1 MFLRFLKLP
10 KYQRYEYKPRYWDP
24 EKEEL
29 EKRMQQIRDRQNGVS
44 ADAVRSRIASGGIR
58 RGFAGSS
65 RIRQQQ
71 TKRSNIM
78 LIAIIIALFFLAYMF
93 LNVYLPGF
101 EEMLNNKQGRTDGF

>member
-71 TKRSNIM
+71 TKAWVEDTSFNIRNEG
-78 LIAIIIALFFLAYMF
+78 LDLAGG
-93 LNVYLPGF
+93 VAAVCKTPS
-101 EEMLNNKQGRTDGF
+101 